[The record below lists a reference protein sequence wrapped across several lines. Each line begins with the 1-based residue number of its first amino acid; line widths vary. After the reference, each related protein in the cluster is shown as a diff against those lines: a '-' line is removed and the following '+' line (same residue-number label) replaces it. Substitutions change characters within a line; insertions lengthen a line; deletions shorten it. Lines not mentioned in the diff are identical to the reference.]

1 MSERTPASSAEERK
15 AKQGARSLQLHE
27 IIGPGLVSG
36 ASDDDPSGIA
46 TYSQAGAQFGYALGW
61 TMLFSYP
68 LMSAV
73 QMISGRIG
81 RVTGHGIAG
90 NLRRHYPAW
99 LTYVAVTLLLIANT
113 INIGAD
119 LGAMADATS
128 LVADLPPWPFLIL
141 FAAFCALTEV
151 FTRYANYVR
160 HLKWLT
166 LALLAYVVTLFLVD
180 MPWGDALR
188 GVAVP
193 DVTINAA
200 SLTMIVAILGTTI
213 SPYVFFWEAEAEA
226 EDVHVMPERHPLNHA
241 PCEGASELKRIELDT
256 LAGMGGANLIALAII
271 LTAGATLHA
280 HGITDIDTS
289 AEAAEALRPIAG
301 PFASTVFA
309 LGIVGTGLLAVPV
322 LAGSAAYAIGEAF
335 RWRVGL
341 DRKPQRAKAFYG
353 TIIAAT
359 GVGALMNFTSIDPI
373 DALYMAAVING
384 VVSVPVLAIM
394 MLIAQRRAV
403 MGRFAVAGPLRRMGW
418 LATAVMSA
426 AVAAMGLSMID
437 VS

>member
-1 MSERTPASSAEERK
+1 MQGRKPAPFSEPPRAE
-15 AKQGARSLQLHE
+15 QGVAPLQLRQ
-27 IIGPGLVSG
+27 IVGPGLVSG

-61 TMLFSYP
+61 TMLFTYP

-99 LTYVAVTLLLIANT
+99 LTYSAVTLLLIANT

-128 LVADLPPWPFLIL
+128 LIAGLPAWPFLIL
-141 FAAFCALTEV
+141 FAAFCALTEI
-151 FTRYANYVR
+151 FTRYASFVR

-180 MPWGDALR
+180 LPWREALR

-193 DVTINAA
+193 HASFDAA
-200 SLTMIVAILGTTI
+200 TLTMIVAVLGTTI
-213 SPYVFFWEAEAEA
+213 SPYVFFWEAEGEA
-226 EDVHVMPERHPLNHA
+226 EDVHVLPERHPLNHA
-241 PCEGASELKRIELDT
+241 PKEGAQELKRIELDT
-256 LAGMGGANLIALAII
+256 LAGMGGANLVALAIMM
-271 LTAGATLHA
+271 TAAATLHV

-289 AEAAEALRPIAG
+289 ADAAEALRPIAG
-301 PFASTVFA
+301 PYAATVFA
-309 LGIVGTGLLAVPV
+309 VGIVGTGLLAIPV

-341 DRKPQRAKAFYG
+341 DRKPRRAKAFYG
-353 TIIAAT
+353 TIVAAT
-359 GVGALMNFTSIDPI
+359 GVGAMMNFTSIKPI
-373 DALYMAAVING
+373 DALYTAAVING
-384 VVSVPVLAIM
+384 TVSVPVLAIM

-403 MGRFAVAGPLRRMGW
+403 MGRFAVSGTLRWMGW
-418 LATAVMSA
+418 LATAVMTA
-426 AVAAMGLSMID
+426 AVAAMGISM
-437 VS
+437 VGGG

>member
-1 MSERTPASSAEERK
+1 MTNYSDTHDGPA
-15 AKQGARSLQLHE
+15 QGPQRLQLLDVV
-27 IIGPGLVSG
+27 GPGLVSG

-61 TMLFSYP
+61 TMLVTYP

-99 LTYVAVTLLLIANT
+99 LTYAAVSLLLIANT

-119 LGAMADATS
+119 LGAMADATA
-128 LVADLPPWPFLIL
+128 LVAGVPAWPFLIL

-151 FTRYANYVR
+151 FTRYASFVR

-166 LALLAYVVTLFLVD
+166 LALLAYVVTLFLIDVS
-180 MPWGDALR
+180 WGEALR

-193 DVTINAA
+193 LVNFNAA
-200 SLTMIVAILGTTI
+200 TLTMIVAIFGTTI
-213 SPYVFFWEAEAEA
+213 SPYVFFWEAEGEA
-226 EDVHVMPERHPLNHA
+226 EDVHVLPERHPLNHA
-241 PCEGASELKRIELDT
+241 PREGPSELKRIELDT
-256 LAGMGGANLIALAII
+256 LAGMGGANLVALAII
-271 LTAGATLHA
+271 FTAAATLHA

-289 AEAAEALRPIAG
+289 ADAAEALRPIAG
-301 PFASTVFA
+301 PYASTVFA

-322 LAGSAAYAIGEAF
+322 LAGSAAYAIGEALQ
-335 RWRVGL
+335 WKVGL
-341 DRKPQRAKAFYG
+341 DRKPKRAKAFYG
-353 TIIAAT
+353 TIVAAT
-359 GVGALMNFTSIDPI
+359 GVGALMNFTSINPI

-384 VVSVPVLAIM
+384 VVSVPVLAVM
-394 MLIAQRRAV
+394 MLIAQSRPV
-403 MGRFAVAGPLRRMGW
+403 MGRFIVRGPLKLMGW
-418 LATAVMSA
+418 LAAAVMA
-426 AVAAMGLSMID
+426 LAVVAMGATSLG
-437 VS
+437 

>member
-1 MSERTPASSAEERK
+1 MRGRKPAPLSKPPRAE
-15 AKQGARSLQLHE
+15 QGVAPLQLRQ
-27 IIGPGLVSG
+27 IVGPGLVSG

-61 TMLFSYP
+61 TMLFTYP

-99 LTYVAVTLLLIANT
+99 LTYSAVTLLLIANT

-128 LVADLPPWPFLIL
+128 LIAGLPAWPFLIL

-151 FTRYANYVR
+151 FTRYANFVR

-180 MPWGDALR
+180 LPWREALR

-193 DVTINAA
+193 HASFDAA
-200 SLTMIVAILGTTI
+200 TLTMIVAVLGTTI
-213 SPYVFFWEAEAEA
+213 SPYVFFWEAEGEA
-226 EDVHVMPERHPLNHA
+226 EDVHVLPERHPLNRA
-241 PCEGASELKRIELDT
+241 PKEGAQELKRIELDT
-256 LAGMGGANLIALAII
+256 LAGMGGANLVALAIMM
-271 LTAGATLHA
+271 TAAATLHV

-289 AEAAEALRPIAG
+289 ADAAEALRPIAG
-301 PFASTVFA
+301 HYAATVFA
-309 LGIVGTGLLAVPV
+309 LGIVGTGLLAIPV

-341 DRKPQRAKAFYG
+341 DRKPRRAKAFYG
-353 TIIAAT
+353 TIVAAT
-359 GVGALMNFTSIDPI
+359 GVGAMMNFTSIKPI
-373 DALYMAAVING
+373 DALYTAAVING
-384 VVSVPVLAIM
+384 TVSVPVLAIM
-394 MLIAQRRAV
+394 MLIAQRRTV
-403 MGRFAVAGPLRRMGW
+403 MGRFAVSGMLRWMGW
-418 LATAVMSA
+418 LATAVMAA
-426 AVAAMGLSMID
+426 AVAAMGFSM
-437 VS
+437 VGGG